1 MIPLTVA
8 MGEIFNVRIMADINT
23 LSDFVLPV
31 KNWIVLINRNHTNTL
46 VAIRIKYLVIINA
59 IKNLVLTGKKKL
71 SYHTALKIASFLE
84 FFVQEG
90 VYRYPGLNPHDS
102 PLKIQ
107 GETYGP

>member
-1 MIPLTVA
+1 MLSKIWYSR
-8 MGEIFNVRIMADINT
+8 VR
-23 LSDFVLPV
+23 
-31 KNWIVLINRNHTNTL
+31 KNYH
-46 VAIRIKYLVIINA
+46 
-59 IKNLVLTGKKKL
+59 KKKL